1 MNLSQKQ
8 LDALKEVG
16 NIGCGNAASALAE
29 FLGRRINMDVPSASV
44 VTLAEISDR
53 VGGKDALVTFVVLKL
68 VGGLVGRFLF
78 IIPEYTSLK
87 ILRKLLPNSKVE
99 SLFQLEELENSC
111 LKEICNILGGAFSNA
126 LSILTKTPIINSL
139 PTMTFDRAG
148 VMIDGVVGD
157 METVSDEVLMI
168 ETSFLEEE
176 EKLRIHVFLLPV
188 SLDALLEKIGVGI
201 YD

>member
-111 LKEICNILGGAFSNA
+111 LKEICNILGG
-126 LSILTKTPIINSL
+126 LSLTL
-139 PTMTFDRAG
+139 FR
-148 VMIDGVVGD
+148 
-157 METVSDEVLMI
+157 
-168 ETSFLEEE
+168 F
-176 EKLRIHVFLLPV
+176 
-188 SLDALLEKIGVGI
+188 
-201 YD
+201 

>member
-1 MNLSQKQ
+1 
-8 LDALKEVG
+8 
-16 NIGCGNAASALAE
+16 
-29 FLGRRINMDVPSASV
+29 
-44 VTLAEISDR
+44 
-53 VGGKDALVTFVVLKL
+53 
-68 VGGLVGRFLF
+68 
-78 IIPEYTSLK
+78 
-87 ILRKLLPNSKVE
+87 
-99 SLFQLEELENSC
+99 
-111 LKEICNILGGAFSNA
+111 
-126 LSILTKTPIINSL
+126 
-139 PTMTFDRAG
+139 MTFDRAG